1 MLKKKFIV
9 WILAC
14 VALLIIAMPAIPH
27 HHHSDRY
34 TICLTDGELAMD
46 STEMCYCVTGNCEHD
61 HMADDKSECDITCPT
76 HIHAIKSSSDDH
88 LLFEQVTLQLFNI
101 QISEF
106 VILYLSGNKD
116 FDREK
121 SIHVEK
127 FYATPTVDIRD
138 GRAPPYFNA

>member
-1 MLKKKFIV
+1 MKKKFII
-9 WILAC
+9 WALAC
-14 VALLIIAMPAIPH
+14 VALLIIAMPVIPH

-34 TICLTDGELAMD
+34 SICLRDAEIVMD
-46 STEMCYCVTGNCEHD
+46 FDQCHCVSGNCSHEQ
-61 HMADDKSECDITCPT
+61 DKEDKTDCDATCPT
-76 HIHAIKSSSDDH
+76 HIHAVKSSSDDH

-106 VILYLSGNKD
+106 VILYLSGNKE
-116 FDREK
+116 FDTAE

-127 FYATPTVDIRD
+127 FYAAPPADIRD